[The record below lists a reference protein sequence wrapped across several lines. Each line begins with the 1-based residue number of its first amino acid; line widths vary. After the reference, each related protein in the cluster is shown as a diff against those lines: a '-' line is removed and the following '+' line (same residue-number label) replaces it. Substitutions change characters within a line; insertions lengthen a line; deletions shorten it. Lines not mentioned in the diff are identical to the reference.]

1 MASLEAALIEYRNL
15 LKKGAS
21 TVADHAILKE
31 ARQIGLQLRSEE
43 QVTILSKLKESI
55 DKNDLK
61 TAEENVEALKVY
73 NSFVREIFFL
83 ICILHSSVSMA
94 QRMEYK
100 REMIIVVIIV
110 CGHYD

>member
-73 NSFVREIFFL
+73 KSFERYGF
-83 ICILHSSVSMA
+83 SSFAYCSLRFRWRNGWNVNG
-94 QRMEYK
+94 K
-100 REMIIVVIIV
+100 
-110 CGHYD
+110 